1 MGARVQLGWAMRFVV
16 VVVRRPMLVL
26 TRRDWRGAE
35 NLPKTGGCVVAV
47 NHVSEFDPLPLAH
60 FLYDNGR
67 VPRFLGKAEV
77 FKVPIVGAILT
88 GAGQIPVS
96 RESEDAARAFS
107 AAAAAVDAGECVV
120 VYPEGTLSRDPDLW
134 PMVGK
139 SGAARIAL
147 TTGCPVVPCAQ
158 WGPQEVL
165 APYGRRPRL
174 FPRKTM
180 RIRAGAPVDLSDL
193 AGREITS
200 ELLATA
206 TARIMAA
213 ITSVLEDIRGVSAPA
228 ERFDPRAA
236 GVAVIGNPNR
246 HRGDVPHRDPAPR
259 HKTPPPAT
267 GVDDSPI
274 AAPGVDADGDLT

>member
-1 MGARVQLGWAMRFVV
+1 MAKVQLGWAMRFIV
-16 VVVRRPMLVL
+16 VVVRRPMLLL
-26 TRRDWRGAE
+26 TKQDWRGTE
-35 NLPKTGGCVVAV
+35 NLPRIGGCVVAV
-47 NHVSEFDPLPLAH
+47 NHVSEFDVLALAH
-60 FLYDNGR
+60 FLYESGR

-88 GAGQIPVS
+88 SAGQIPVS

-107 AAAAAVDAGECVV
+107 AAAAAVEAGECVV

-193 AGREITS
+193 SGNEITA

-213 ITSVLEDIRGVSAPA
+213 ITRVLEEIRGEPAPA

-236 GVAVIGNPNR
+236 GVAVIGNPHR
-246 HRGDVPHRDPAPR
+246 HREDVPQRAPAPSAD
-259 HKTPPPAT
+259 TAT
-267 GVDDSPI
+267 AAEGVDETPTT
-274 AAPGVDADGDLT
+274 APSIDGDGDLR

>member
-1 MGARVQLGWAMRFVV
+1 MAKGRLGWAMRFVV
-16 VVVRRPMLVL
+16 LVVRRPMLML
-26 TRRDWRGAE
+26 TKQDWRGTE
-35 NLPKTGGCVVAV
+35 NLPTSGGCVIAV
-47 NHVSEFDPLPLAH
+47 NHVSEFDVLALAH

-77 FKVPIVGAILT
+77 FKVPIVGTILT
-88 GAGQIPVS
+88 SAGQIPVS
-96 RESEDAARAFS
+96 RESENAARAFS
-107 AAAAAVDAGECVV
+107 AASAAVQAGECVV

-200 ELLATA
+200 ELLTTA
-206 TARIMAA
+206 TARIMGA
-213 ITSVLEDIRGVSAPA
+213 ITSVLEDIRGVPAPVQ
-228 ERFDPRAA
+228 RFDPRAA
-236 GVAVIGNPNR
+236 GVAVIGNPHR
-246 HRGDVPHRDPAPR
+246 HRGDVPERAPAPR
-259 HKTPPPAT
+259 PETATPAK
-267 GVDDSPI
+267 GVDETP
-274 AAPGVDADGDLT
+274 AVAPRIDADGHLT

>member
-1 MGARVQLGWAMRFVV
+1 VAKVRLGWAMRFVV
-16 VVVRRPMLVL
+16 VVVRRPMLML
-26 TRRDWRGAE
+26 TKQEWRGAE
-35 NLPKTGGCVVAV
+35 NLPRTGGCVVAV
-47 NHVSEFDPLPLAH
+47 NHVSEFDVLALAH

-77 FKVPIVGAILT
+77 FKVPIVGTILT
-88 GAGQIPVS
+88 SAGQIPVS
-96 RESEDAARAFS
+96 RESDDAARAFS
-107 AAAAAVDAGECVV
+107 AAVAAAEAGECVV

-193 AGREITS
+193 AGREITA

-213 ITSVLEDIRGVSAPA
+213 ITSVLEDIRGVPAPE

-246 HRGDVPHRDPAPR
+246 HRGDVPKRDPAP
-259 HKTPPPAT
+259 TPEAAT
-267 GVDDSPI
+267 PVKEVDDIPA
-274 AAPGVDADGDLT
+274 AAPGIDAEGDLT